1 MSIRTMARVWQ
12 DSQHGGTELLMLLAI
27 ADFADDEG
35 NAYPA
40 VGALAKKCRTGS
52 RNAQYVLRNL
62 EDSGEL
68 RLFRGKGP
76 RGTNRYRITVYG
88 VQPSAPLQSSAPLQ
102 PTASGGCNT
111 VRKGVQSIAPKPS
124 LTINEPKRSLTAS
137 SAVNQKALKS
147 LKEFLDECREAEAM
161 AISVE
166 DPIYKFAEHAGISV
180 DMLSLCWSV
189 FKNYYT
195 DGNGSAKRQRDWRA
209 YYRTAVKSNWYKLWF
224 MPEGKDACWTTAG
237 EQQRREMAAVTLGK
251 GGDA

>member
-1 MSIRTMARVWQ
+1 MSVRTSARVWQ

-40 VGALAKKCRTGS
+40 VATLAKKCRTGS
-52 RNAQYVLRNL
+52 RNAQYVLKNL

-76 RGTNRYRITVYG
+76 RGTNRYRITVHG
-88 VQPSAPLQSSAPLQ
+88 VQPTAPLQ
-102 PTASGGCNT
+102 PTAPGGCNT
-111 VRKGVQSIAPKPS
+111 VREGVQPIAPKPS

-137 SAVNQKALKS
+137 SAVNKKALKL

-161 AISVE
+161 AISID
-166 DPIYKFAEHAGISV
+166 DPIYKFAEHAGISA
-180 DMLSLCWSV
+180 DMLSLCWHV

-195 DGNGSAKRQRDWRA
+195 DGNGSAKCQKDWRA
-209 YYRTAVKSNWYKLWF
+209 HFRTAVKSNWYKLWF
-224 MPEGKDACWTTAG
+224 MPDGKDAGWTTAG
-237 EQQRREMAAVTLGK
+237 EQQRREMAAVTLGA
-251 GGDA
+251 GSEA